1 MNTIA
6 SVLVGALHWLQLGQ
20 KSDLPNWREWSLK
33 HGQFVV
39 VDPDQKDTKPNE
51 QNGIVLTL
59 DYFKGHRSNA
69 RSKVIAILQTT
80 WARLLIVSLPHVTAF
95 SLSCCPSASSG
106 SSKQSHGIE
115 HPLVTR
121 IVESLQEYRYWLGPP
136 CDPHACQ
143 RLSRS
148 S

>member
-59 DYFKGHRSNA
+59 DYFKGHRSKA

-80 WARLLIVSLPHVTAF
+80 WARLLIVSYLTSPPFLCLVAPRHPRDHQNRAM
-95 SLSCCPSASSG
+95 ASS
-106 SSKQSHGIE
+106 I
-115 HPLVTR
+115 P
-121 IVESLQEYRYWLGPP
+121 
-136 CDPHACQ
+136 
-143 RLSRS
+143 
-148 S
+148 